1 MDLSM
6 KLLGI
11 HLFKVFTDYWLNG
24 KRKLLIGKQN
34 KLRNKNIIKEN
45 ILPVFE
51 LFLFIM
57 V

>member
-1 MDLSM
+1 M

>member
-24 KRKLLIGKQN
+24 KRKLLVGKTKQPEKQKHN
-34 KLRNKNIIKEN
+34 QGKSFSC
-45 ILPVFE
+45 V
-51 LFLFIM
+51 
-57 V
+57 